1 MNSTTRQKY
10 MDALNRRA
18 DLIAQADS
26 AFAENNI
33 EKGKDLTAQA
43 AALNPEIEGYQALLE
58 QEGKFAGAK
67 APAVDPAVKDR
78 AEERAETLRNG
89 GRIT

>member
-1 MNSTTRQKY
+1 MNTTTRQKY

-33 EKGKDLTAQA
+33 E
-43 AALNPEIEGYQALLE
+43 
-58 QEGKFAGAK
+58 
-67 APAVDPAVKDR
+67 
-78 AEERAETLRNG
+78 
-89 GRIT
+89 